1 MTMTRMAVALTLA
14 LFAAPTVLPSAQ
26 AQQAADGE
34 RLFRTRCGTC
44 HTVEPG
50 QNRVGPSLAGVIGRT
65 AGALEGARYSPA
77 LQQSGIVWSSETIDE
92 YLANPRQLVP
102 GTTMTVGLR
111 APEER
116 AAIIA
121 YLDGRVA
128 AP

>member
-1 MTMTRMAVALTLA
+1 MTRMAVALTLA
-14 LFAAPTVLPSAQ
+14 LLAAPMMLPPAQ
-26 AQQAADGE
+26 AQQATDGE

-44 HTVEPG
+44 HTIEPG

-65 AGALEGARYSPA
+65 AGTLEGARYSPA
-77 LQQSGIVWSSETIDE
+77 LRQSGIIWSSETIDE

-111 APEER
+111 AAEER
-116 AAIIA
+116 AAVIA
-121 YLDGRVA
+121 YLNGRMA

>member
-1 MTMTRMAVALTLA
+1 MTRLAPALTLA
-14 LFAAPTVLPSAQ
+14 LLGAQALTSPAP

-50 QNRVGPSLAGVIGRT
+50 QNRVGPSLAGVLGRT
-65 AGALEGARYSPA
+65 AGTLEGARYSPA
-77 LQQSGIVWSSETIDE
+77 LRESGIVWSSETIDA
-92 YLANPRQLVP
+92 YLADPRQLVP

-111 APEER
+111 ATADR
-116 AAIIA
+116 AAVIA
-121 YLDGRVA
+121 YLDGRGA

>member
-1 MTMTRMAVALTLA
+1 MTRMAAALTLGVLTA
-14 LFAAPTVLPSAQ
+14 LPAVSSAQ
-26 AQQAADGE
+26 MQQAADGE
-34 RLFRTRCGTC
+34 QLFRTRCGTC
-44 HTVEPG
+44 HTLAPG

-65 AGALEGARYSPA
+65 AGTLEGARYSPS
-77 LQQSGIVWSSETIDE
+77 LRQSGIVWSSETIDK

-116 AAIIA
+116 AAVIA
-121 YLDGRVA
+121 YLHGRMA